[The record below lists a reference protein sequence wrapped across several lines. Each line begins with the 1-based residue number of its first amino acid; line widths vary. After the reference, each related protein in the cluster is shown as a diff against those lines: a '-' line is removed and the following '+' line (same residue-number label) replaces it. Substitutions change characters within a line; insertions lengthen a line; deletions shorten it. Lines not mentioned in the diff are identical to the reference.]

1 MDLRKNR
8 GGQMIII
15 GTYIVA
21 HWAGEEIWKFTVDMR
36 LLGEPL
42 ASRRKAR
49 ENKYKVLV
57 VI

>member
-1 MDLRKNR
+1 
-8 GGQMIII
+8 MIII

-21 HWAGEEIWKFTVDMR
+21 HWAENETWKFTVDMR

>member
-1 MDLRKNR
+1 
-8 GGQMIII
+8 MIII
-15 GTYIVA
+15 EIYIVA
-21 HWAGEEIWKFTVDMR
+21 YWTEDEIWKFTVDMQ

-42 ASRRKAR
+42 APRRNAK